1 MVIVASFEETLAE
14 ESMKIQTL
22 DDLEP
27 GKSAAIILTMLP
39 IQIFLMNYITDY
51 YNFGGWILPKGNRF
65 RWWELVFV
73 IVGFTI
79 DDSCTA
85 IGMQAEEVPMVN
97 VEGNV
102 QMAGLMQW
110 WIKQGWAKTETAA
123 HRCTLLVF
131 MAIIFGFHYMGW
143 LTANS
148 RVLLMVTAM
157 QKAYAGYDWCNLKP
171 NNYTHADLW
180 TFKDGRPTPERMS
193 IPLQLEWNLAH
204 GYVIKHPA
212 RRRLAEIESTENT
225 KGAMWIQRFLYNIFP
240 FV

>member
-1 MVIVASFEETLAE
+1 MGNDDAVIEA
-14 ESMKIQTL
+14 SMKIKSL
-22 DDLEP
+22 DDLTP
-27 GKSAAIILTMLP
+27 DKSARIVFGSIIAT
-39 IQIFLMNYITDY
+39 IIGS
-51 YNFGGWILPKGNRF
+51 NFISKWFDFGKYVLPKGNRF
-65 RWWELVFV
+65 ATWELLFV
-73 IVGFTI
+73 VAGFLI
-79 DDSCTA
+79 DDTCTA
-85 IGMQAEEVPMVN
+85 VGMQAEEMPRSM

-102 QMAGLMQW
+102 HMGGVMQW

-193 IPLQLEWNLAH
+193 IPLQMKWNIAH
-204 GYVIKHPA
+204 GYTYKKPE
-212 RRRLAEIESTENT
+212 RRRLAEIESTEGP
-225 KGAMWIQRFLYNIFP
+225 KGAIWIQRFLYNIFP
-240 FV
+240 MV

>member
-1 MVIVASFEETLAE
+1 MVIVASFEEDLAA

-27 GKSAAIILTMLP
+27 GQSAAIILTMLP

-123 HRCTLLVF
+123 HRLTWLVF
-131 MAIIFGFHYMGW
+131 MGTICTAHYFGW
-143 LTANS
+143 LSANS
-148 RVLLMVTAM
+148 RVLLMFFAAM
-157 QKAYAGYDWCNLKP
+157 KTWAGYAWCDIKP
-171 NNYTHADLW
+171 NNFSHSDFY

-193 IPLQLEWNLAH
+193 LPLRDAYNIEK
-204 GYVIKHPA
+204 GYIKPK
-212 RRRLAEIESTENT
+212 RRRLTETRST
-225 KGAMWIQRFLYNIFP
+225 GAAWISRFLFNIFP
-240 FV
+240 I